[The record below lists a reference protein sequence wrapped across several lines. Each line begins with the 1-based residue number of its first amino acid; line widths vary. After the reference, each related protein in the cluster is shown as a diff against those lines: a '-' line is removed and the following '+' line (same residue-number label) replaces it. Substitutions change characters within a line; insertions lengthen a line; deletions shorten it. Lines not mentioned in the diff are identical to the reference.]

1 MTDKRTLFIIIIVLL
16 IVLLLSYFGLYRCPL
31 EYLFGIPC
39 PTCGMTRAFHYLLV
53 LDFNKAFYYHAL
65 WPLLIIILIGVI
77 LLELNIIK
85 VKKKHLNIIIT
96 FLIIILL
103 SYFIYRHIIN
113 SPVVEIHFND
123 SFIYKLFH

>member
-1 MTDKRTLFIIIIVLL
+1 MNDKRTLFIIIITLL
-16 IVLLLSYFGLYRCPL
+16 IILLLSYFGLFKCPL
-31 EYLFGIPC
+31 EFFLGIPC

-65 WPLLIIILIGVI
+65 WPLFLIVFIGIIL
-77 LLELNIIK
+77 LQLNIIK
-85 VKKKHLNIIIT
+85 LNKKQLNVIIVI
-96 FLIIILL
+96 LIIILL